1 MNTKSL
7 GSIVSQ
13 CHRAVAAPQSEV
25 PTVGPLQ
32 RGDYSGSLSPGD
44 TVVTI
49 GYPHPHNLSLVEF
62 MPAIFSHPLL
72 NSADGLTLLQTFTSS
87 PGDPSTVSPLANV
100 GIEFGRG

>member
-1 MNTKSL
+1 MGTNQPKQIKNQIAYPL
-7 GSIVSQ
+7 I
-13 CHRAVAAPQSEV
+13 
-25 PTVGPLQ
+25 TVLDTFPCPPG
-32 RGDYSGSLSPGD
+32 YSGSLSPGD